1 MHDEDEVEVDV
12 GEVSSYDL
20 KDILDSQL
28 PELGVDADVVVVV
41 VVVFTLLLHL
51 MSLLRFN
58 LLL

>member
-12 GEVSSYDL
+12 GEVSSYGL

-28 PELGVDADVVVVV
+28 PELGVDSDVV